1 MRSLTGKIKPQQTK
15 KENKMS
21 NYKYRVV
28 TSTPPPT
35 QSTTTAT
42 TTTSRYRSS
51 VYQGRSDTGNVELVS
66 PPTPSSYM
74 PWQHTQSH
82 NELGQ
87 TEGGDGGVYVYLGS
101 ERCYPCK
108 VPHKTFNKMITFKN
122 EVELV

>member
-1 MRSLTGKIKPQQTK
+1 MAGEQISLFAQLGSMLEQFLMVDQI
-15 KENKMS
+15 
-21 NYKYRVV
+21 
-28 TSTPPPT
+28 
-35 QSTTTAT
+35 
-42 TTTSRYRSS
+42 
-51 VYQGRSDTGNVELVS
+51 GNVELVS

-82 NELGQ
+82 NEVGQ